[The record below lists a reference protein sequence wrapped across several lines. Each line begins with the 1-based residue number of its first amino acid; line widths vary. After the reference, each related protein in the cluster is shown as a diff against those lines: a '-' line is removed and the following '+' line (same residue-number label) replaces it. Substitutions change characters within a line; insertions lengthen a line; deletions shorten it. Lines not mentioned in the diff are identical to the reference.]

1 MLCNCAMGDI
11 VILLPGLM
19 DRPPGRAPGLVD
31 DPGTAPGLMD
41 IPGTTGGSGLITK
54 PPGLKIAPRGL
65 RCWGVIFELG
75 ISICR
80 PPLIIGC
87 CGR

>member
-1 MLCNCAMGDI
+1 MLCNCAMGDM

-19 DRPPGRAPGLVD
+19 DRPPGRAPGLRD
-31 DPGTAPGLMD
+31 N
-41 IPGTTGGSGLITK
+41 PGTTGGPGLITK

-65 RCWGVIFELG
+65 RCWDVIFELG